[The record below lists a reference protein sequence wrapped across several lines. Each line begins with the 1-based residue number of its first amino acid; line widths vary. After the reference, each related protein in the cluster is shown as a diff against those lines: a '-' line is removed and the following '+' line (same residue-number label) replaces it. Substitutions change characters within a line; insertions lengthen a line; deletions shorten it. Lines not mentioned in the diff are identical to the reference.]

1 MQGNQCASENAVEV
15 LTVAQKVLVQGRD
28 LEIHD
33 PTGTPP
39 FGKTKYILINRKHL
53 ITKNFEGIKSIQ
65 NLFLTVSWKFSF
77 IWRYVAI

>member
-1 MQGNQCASENAVEV
+1 MQGNSCASENAVEV
-15 LTVAQKVLVQGRD
+15 LTVAQ
-28 LEIHD
+28 HD

-39 FGKTKYILINRKHL
+39 LGKTKYILINRKHL